1 MKNLETASGTASLLA
16 MILGAVVMGVSVR
29 GVSQTPADP
38 ATGIPKSTRAV
49 IAGACNACVQAL
61 GCDHK
66 FSECTGS
73 CNSTY
78 PPNDPR
84 GARCLASCT
93 KAQNRCVRDAQKTC
107 QACQP

>member
-1 MKNLETASGTASLLA
+1 MKDLKTASGTARLVA
-16 MILGAVVMGVSVR
+16 MVVGVVAIGASVR
-29 GVSQTPADP
+29 GFSQIPADSAP
-38 ATGIPKSTRAV
+38 GIPKSTRAV
-49 IAGACNACVQAL
+49 IADACNTCVSAM

-84 GARCLASCT
+84 GARCLAGCT
-93 KAQNRCVRDAQKTC
+93 KAQNHCERGAQKTC
-107 QACQP
+107 QACRP

>member
-1 MKNLETASGTASLLA
+1 MKNLKTASGAATLVA
-16 MILGAVVMGVSVR
+16 IVVGAVAIGASVR
-29 GVSQTPADP
+29 SVSQTPAD
-38 ATGIPKSTRAV
+38 AGVAKSTTAV
-49 IAGACNACVQAL
+49 VADACNACVQAQ
-61 GCDHK
+61 GCDQK

-93 KAQNRCVRDAQKTC
+93 KVQNHCVRGAQKTC
-107 QACQP
+107 QACKP

>member
-1 MKNLETASGTASLLA
+1 MQNLKTASGTALLVA
-16 MILGAVVMGVSVR
+16 MVVGAVVIALSVR
-29 GVSQTPADP
+29 GVSQTPVDP
-38 ATGIPKSTRAV
+38 ATGIPSTRAV
-49 IAGACNACVQAL
+49 IAGACNACVQAV

-93 KAQNRCVRDAQKTC
+93 KAQNHCVRGAQKTC